1 MSKKPKILVV
11 EDDPDSRA
19 AIVLVLQAAG
29 HTVAETDDAE
39 KAFEIISKNHTD
51 IVITDLQLPG
61 MDGIELL
68 RRAKQAASDIQ
79 VILITGHGTIELAV
93 EALREGAYDFIA
105 KPVRKPVLL
114 RTVERAAEK
123 QYLERENH
131 VLRTQVAGR
140 GPRVVH
146 NGSQMSNIMQLV
158 AQIGPSSAT
167 VLITGESGTGKE
179 VVAEAIHA
187 ASPRRDR
194 PLIKISCAALPDTL
208 LESELFGYEKGAFTG
223 AGTRK
228 EGRFE
233 LANGGTLFLD
243 EIGEITP
250 AVQVKLL
257 RVLQDGKFERLGST
271 RTIETD
277 VRIITATN
285 KDIQQEITARR
296 FREDLYY
303 RLNVINLHLPPLRDR
318 RSDIPLLAMHF
329 LKVYAD
335 KNQKDIRAFSEDAM
349 QALMSYDW
357 GGNVRELE
365 NAVERAVVFTN
376 TPVVPLSV
384 LPQFMPHFSE
394 SRHLLKF
401 KIGTPLDELESQAIE
416 ITLAHTR
423 GDKTIAA
430 RLLGVSPRTI
440 YRNLDRKEEKPTS
453 ESLPE

>member
-1 MSKKPKILVV
+1 MDKKPNILVV
-11 EDDPDSRA
+11 EDDSENRA
-19 AIVLVLQAAG
+19 ATVSVLQSA
-29 HTVAETDDAE
+29 TYKVADTDNAE
-39 KAFEIISKNHTD
+39 KAFEIISRNHTD

-61 MDGIELL
+61 TDGIELL
-68 RRAKQAASDIQ
+68 KKTKVARPDIQ
-79 VILITGHGTIELAV
+79 VILITGHGTVELAV

-105 KPVRKPVLL
+105 KPVRKPALL

-123 QYLERENH
+123 QYLDRENR
-131 VLRTQVAGR
+131 VLRMQVAGR
-140 GPRVVH
+140 GPRVIH
-146 NGSQMSNIMQLV
+146 NGSQMSGIMQMV

-194 PLIKISCAALPDTL
+194 PLIKVSCAALPDTL

-223 AGTRK
+223 ASGRK
-228 EGRFE
+228 DGRFE

-243 EIGEITP
+243 EIGEINP
-250 AVQVKLL
+250 AIQVKLL
-257 RVLQDGKFERLGST
+257 RVLQDGRFERLGST

-285 KDIQQEITARR
+285 KDLQQEIAARR

-349 QALMSYDW
+349 QALMSYNW
-357 GGNVRELE
+357 AGNVRELE

-376 TPVVPLSV
+376 TETVPLSV
-384 LPQFMPHFSE
+384 LPQFLPRFAESPHS
-394 SRHLLKF
+394 LKF
-401 KIGTPLDELESQAIE
+401 KIGMPLQELESQAIK

-423 GDKTIAA
+423 GDKAIAA

-440 YRNLDRKEEKPTS
+440 YRHLNEKETEPTS